1 MSGSPRVGSSDRPD
15 DEMLQP
21 DSCRKRRAKHG
32 GRKPGTPNKMTTEL
46 KEAVI
51 EAARRVGSDLKGKAG
66 LVGYLMRVGQDD
78 PKTFGTLLRAVLPLQ
93 INWNPEI
100 EETRD
105 PVIEAKTLEEA
116 EAYLRR
122 QGTPVPFWL
131 AAYYNGEL
139 EALAAQLEQELSL
152 EVKLLPEK

>member
-1 MSGSPRVGSSDRPD
+1 MSDSPRLGSSDRPH
-15 DEMLQP
+15 DEVLQS

-46 KEAVI
+46 KEAVV
-51 EAARRVGSDLKGKAG
+51 EAAQRVGSNLKGKDG

-93 INWNPEI
+93 INWKAEI
-100 EETRD
+100 EENRD
-105 PVIEAKTLEEA
+105 PLFEARTLDEA

-122 QGTPVPFWL
+122 IGLPVPFWL
-131 AAYYNGEL
+131 APYYNGEI
-139 EALAAQLEQELSL
+139 EALAARLEKELSL